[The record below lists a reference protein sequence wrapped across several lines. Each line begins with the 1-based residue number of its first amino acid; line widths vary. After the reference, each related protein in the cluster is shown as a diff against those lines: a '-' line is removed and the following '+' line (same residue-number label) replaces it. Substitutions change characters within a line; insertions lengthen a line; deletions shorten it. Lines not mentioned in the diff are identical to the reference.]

1 MYKFYEGFIVLGSV
15 EFLMSITLTVDI
27 WICPIAVFL
36 SHTYAFLRIYLQYDQ
51 VSDVLC
57 PGLYTPLFHF
67 TMSCHLFNIHSKKE
81 FLLTEMQKEMIQR
94 FISILKTF
102 PERIIIS
109 QKNQDGEIDYAF
121 TNDKITE
128 NQLFKGC
135 NGD

>member
-1 MYKFYEGFIVLGSV
+1 
-15 EFLMSITLTVDI
+15 
-27 WICPIAVFL
+27 
-36 SHTYAFLRIYLQYDQ
+36 
-51 VSDVLC
+51 
-57 PGLYTPLFHF
+57 
-67 TMSCHLFNIHSKKE
+67 
-81 FLLTEMQKEMIQR
+81 MQKEMIQR

-135 NGD
+135 NGDWFE